1 MVLQNQ
7 LVPTFSPTAAETGWI
22 AVCTLLSLDVA
33 GTPFL
38 LLSPIAALSAQDHVL
53 RILEGIL
60 RGSVNLMV
68 SPANEVTVVRA
79 SLLGR

>member
-1 MVLQNQ
+1 M
-7 LVPTFSPTAAETGWI
+7 
-22 AVCTLLSLDVA
+22 LLSLDVA

-38 LLSPIAALSAQDHVL
+38 LLSPIAALSAQGHVL